1 MARGSLDQI
10 IRRLNNMSKRGR
22 AKMKKSPF
30 LALSELPVAAQVR
43 ELKKAAKEME
53 NIYKVVIRLAV
64 ARESA
69 DASHTEKFL
78 QAVNNLERQQRRA
91 MSRHKPVLFRE

>member
-43 ELKKAAKEME
+43 EFKKAAKEIE
-53 NIYKVVIRLAV
+53 SLHKILTRLA
-64 ARESA
+64 ATRES
-69 DASHTEKFL
+69 
-78 QAVNNLERQQRRA
+78 
-91 MSRHKPVLFRE
+91 